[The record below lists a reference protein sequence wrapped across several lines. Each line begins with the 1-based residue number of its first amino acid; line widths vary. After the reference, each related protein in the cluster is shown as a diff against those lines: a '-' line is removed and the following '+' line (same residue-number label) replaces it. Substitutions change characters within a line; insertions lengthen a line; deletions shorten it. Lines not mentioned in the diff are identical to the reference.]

1 MIREAEITEKTGI
14 MYLREETDTY
24 AGTVFGTVNFL
35 DPTFSLSRTGENS
48 RPEPDIHSELPQNV
62 LPYKLLSTTT
72 GSELQDVAASL
83 LALLLATV
91 SESAATDYHTTF
103 EVKSSLPKHAYSN
116 QVEQTVATEGN
127 TISTPAERLREAS
140 GLKVER
146 LAEIFGVSRTTY
158 HKWIA
163 GSQIRDEHREHLLEV
178 LSLIEDANQRLD
190 GSSATSNWLLTPVTP
205 GGKKPVDY
213 LAAQEYAAFRGFLL
227 RTRTGRELFRPLAPS
242 HRVHIERSQE
252 EFADALERLRP
263 RTWTDDERP

>member
-35 DPTFSLSRTGENS
+35 DPTFSLSRTGEHT
-48 RPEPDIHSELPQNV
+48 RPEPDIHFELPQNA

-83 LALLLATV
+83 LALLLLTV
-91 SESAATDYHTTF
+91 AGSAATDYHTTF
-103 EVKSSLPKHAYSN
+103 EVKSSLPKHVYSTP
-116 QVEQTVATEGN
+116 VEQTATTGEN
-127 TISTPAERLREAS
+127 TVSTPAERLREAS

-163 GSQIRDEHREHLLEV
+163 GSRIRDEHRAHLLEV
-178 LSLIEDANQRLD
+178 LSLIDEANQRLG
-190 GSSATSNWLLTPVTP
+190 GSIATSNWLLTPVIP

-213 LAAQEYAAFRGFLL
+213 LAAREYTSFRGFLL
-227 RTRTGRELFRPLAPS
+227 RTRTGREVFRPLAPT

-252 EFADALERLRP
+252 EFADALEQLRP
-263 RTWTDDERP
+263 RTWPDEKP